1 MQKVISLLMENQAG
15 ALSRVVGLFSQ
26 RGYNIDS
33 LIVAPTSDSTVSR
46 LTMTTHE
53 DEKVVEQITKQ
64 VNKLI
69 DVVKVKDLTGN
80 NLIDRELLLI
90 KLEINTKNKSHLDKT
105 NCSILSEEKGLFVA
119 EFIGTSSEVDKVIS
133 SLQNCPL
140 LEVVR
145 TGVSAI
151 SSDEQIFS
159 VRN

>member
-1 MQKVISLLMENQAG
+1 
-15 ALSRVVGLFSQ
+15 
-26 RGYNIDS
+26 
-33 LIVAPTSDSTVSR
+33 
-46 LTMTTHE
+46 MTTHE

-90 KLEINTKNKSHLDKT
+90 KLEVNTKNKSHLDKT
-105 NCSILSEEKGLFVA
+105 NCSILSEEKGLYVA
-119 EFIGTSSEVDKVIS
+119 EFVGTSSEVDKVIS

-140 LEVVR
+140 LEIVR

-159 VRN
+159 VKN

>member
-90 KLEINTKNKSHLDKT
+90 KLEVNTKNKSHLDKT

-159 VRN
+159 VKN

>member
-90 KLEINTKNKSHLDKT
+90 KLEVNTKNKSHLDKT
-105 NCSILSEEKGLFVA
+105 NCSILSEENGLYVA
-119 EFIGTSSEVDKVIS
+119 EFIGTSSEVDKVIL

-159 VRN
+159 VKN

>member
-90 KLEINTKNKSHLDKT
+90 KLEVNTKNKSHLDKT
-105 NCSILSEEKGLFVA
+105 NCSILSEEKSLYVA

-159 VRN
+159 VKN

>member
-90 KLEINTKNKSHLDKT
+90 KLEVNTKNKSHLDKT
-105 NCSILSEEKGLFVA
+105 NCSILSEEKGLYVA

-159 VRN
+159 VKN

>member
-90 KLEINTKNKSHLDKT
+90 KLEVNTKNKSHLDKT
-105 NCSILSEEKGLFVA
+105 NCSILSEEKSLYVA
-119 EFIGTSSEVDKVIS
+119 EFIGTSSEVDKVIL

-159 VRN
+159 VKN

>member
-90 KLEINTKNKSHLDKT
+90 KLEVNTKNKSHLDKT

-151 SSDEQIFS
+151 SSDEKIFS
-159 VRN
+159 IKN

>member
-90 KLEINTKNKSHLDKT
+90 KLEVNTKNKSHLDKT
-105 NCSILSEEKGLFVA
+105 NCSILSEEKNLYVA

-159 VRN
+159 VKN

>member
-33 LIVAPTSDSTVSR
+33 LIVAPTSDPTVSR

-69 DVVKVKDLTGN
+69 DVVKVKDGYARN
-80 NLIDRELLLI
+80 Y
-90 KLEINTKNKSHLDKT
+90 
-105 NCSILSEEKGLFVA
+105 LFP
-119 EFIGTSSEVDKVIS
+119 KKY
-133 SLQNCPL
+133 
-140 LEVVR
+140 
-145 TGVSAI
+145 
-151 SSDEQIFS
+151 
-159 VRN
+159 

>member
-90 KLEINTKNKSHLDKT
+90 KLEVNTKNKSHLDKT
-105 NCSILSEEKGLFVA
+105 NCSILSEEKSLYVA
-119 EFIGTSSEVDKVIS
+119 EFIGTSSEVDKVIL

>member
-33 LIVAPTSDSTVSR
+33 LIVAPTSDATVSR

-90 KLEINTKNKSHLDKT
+90 KLEVNTKNKSHLDKT

-151 SSDEQIFS
+151 SSDEKIFS
-159 VRN
+159 VKN

>member
-90 KLEINTKNKSHLDKT
+90 KLEVNTKNKSHLDKT

-119 EFIGTSSEVDKVIS
+119 EFIGTSSEVDKVIL

-159 VRN
+159 VKN

>member
-90 KLEINTKNKSHLDKT
+90 KLEVNTKNKSHLDKT

-151 SSDEQIFS
+151 SSDEKIFS
-159 VRN
+159 VKN

>member
-90 KLEINTKNKSHLDKT
+90 KLEVNTKNKSHLDKT
-105 NCSILSEEKGLFVA
+105 NCSILSEEKSLYVA

-151 SSDEQIFS
+151 SSDEKIFS
-159 VRN
+159 IKN

>member
-33 LIVAPTSDSTVSR
+33 LIVAPTLDPTVSR

-90 KLEINTKNKSHLDKT
+90 KLEVNTKNKSHLDKT
-105 NCSILSEEKGLFVA
+105 NCSILSEEKSLYVA

-159 VRN
+159 VKN

>member
-33 LIVAPTSDSTVSR
+33 LIVAPTSDPTVSR
-46 LTMTTHE
+46 LNMTTQE
-53 DEKVVEQITKQ
+53 EERVVRQIIKQ

-69 DVVKVKDLTGN
+69 DVVKVKDLTGI

-90 KLEINTKNKSHLDKT
+90 KVAISKRNKNLLKKL
-105 NCSILSEEKGLFVA
+105 NCSILSEENKLLVA
-119 EFIGTSSEVDKVIS
+119 EFVGTSAEVDKII
-133 SLQNCPL
+133 LKLKNCPL

-145 TGVSAI
+145 TGVSGI
-151 SSDEQIFS
+151 SSDEKIFS
-159 VRN
+159 VRG

>member
-90 KLEINTKNKSHLDKT
+90 KLEVNTKNKSHLDKT

-133 SLQNCPL
+133 NLQNCPL

-151 SSDEQIFS
+151 SSDEKIFS
-159 VRN
+159 VKN

>member
-33 LIVAPTSDSTVSR
+33 LIVAPTSDPTVSR

-90 KLEINTKNKSHLDKT
+90 KLEVNTKNKSHLDKT
-105 NCSILSEEKGLFVA
+105 NCSILSEKKGLFVA

-159 VRN
+159 LRN

>member
-90 KLEINTKNKSHLDKT
+90 KLEVNTKNKSNLDKT

>member
-90 KLEINTKNKSHLDKT
+90 KLEVNTKNKSHLDKT